1 MPDSTIVYWA
11 HPNEMASMTNTSKN
25 MVTNKLVKTRLILDK
40 ILDNIKSGDKV
51 AIKVHVGE
59 ALNTHYLR
67 HDYVLEVVKAVKF
80 LGAIPI
86 LVETQGGGNHLQEIE
101 IHDDY
106 SICIGHRKNAS
117 EHQAIA
123 KLHGYDETI
132 VGAPLKFLD
141 GEQGIE
147 RKIIKIDGITLKSVS
162 VAKDLYNY
170 DKLIVISHFKGHPQA
185 GFGGAL
191 KQLGIGCVTKHN
203 KHLAHAES
211 MLKINERKCDI
222 SQCKQECISS
232 CPVKAI
238 KIEDEKAL
246 IDAELCYGC
255 FLCFLACPIKRAIK
269 KPKRNEINEFTDRFI
284 DSATAVINSFGAENI
299 RYINFALDIPLMCDC
314 VPNPGMAV
322 VPDLGIFGSSDPVAI
337 DKACFDAETKA
348 PGLPVLKLD
357 GQWTKPL
364 EQGVE
369 KFKAMLGMLNPI
381 RQFEAAL
388 ENNIGSTDYELIQI

>member
-1 MPDSTIVYWA
+1 LSDNTIVYWA
-11 HPNEMASMTNTSKN
+11 PPNEIAALNNTSKN

-51 AIKVHVGE
+51 AIKVHIGE

-67 HDYVLEVVKAVKF
+67 HDYVNEVVKAVKS
-80 LGAIPI
+80 LGAIPT
-86 LVETQGGGNHLQEIE
+86 LVETQGGGNHLEKIE

-123 KLHGYDETI
+123 KLHGYDENI
-132 VGAPLKFLD
+132 VGAPLKFID

-147 RKIIKIDGITLKSVS
+147 RKIIEINGIKLKSVS

-170 DKLIVISHFKGHPQA
+170 DKLLVISHFKGHALA

-203 KHLAHAES
+203 KHLAHADD

-238 KIEDEKAL
+238 KIEDEKAV

-255 FLCFLACPIKRAIK
+255 FICFLNCPIKRAIK

-284 DSATAVINSFGAENI
+284 DNATAVISSFGAENI
-299 RYINFALDIPLMCDC
+299 RYINFGLNITLMCDC

-348 PGLPVLKLD
+348 PGLPILKQD
-357 GQWTKPL
+357 GLWTKPL

-388 ENNIGSTDYELIQI
+388 QNKIGSTVYKLIQI